1 MNTNI
6 YIMDIQK
13 RIKEIEANNR
23 GKTIHGILEKYWF
36 QRRGVT
42 PISGE
47 PWAESEEQRRHYKE
61 HFDWENDG
69 KPTGIIDDAEFY
81 TIQRAV
87 YEKVI
92 YFVDNE
98 KLDYKSIAS
107 QLYDY
112 LKTLPN
118 GTEISTH
125 EAVDK
130 ILGKPQ
136 VQYTDYS
143 GYIYFYGGTVIEEDN
158 FWDIHNSLMG
168 KIAMGHK
175 YDTDFSKYENQHV
188 GLPYNIPFVFKLKNK

>member
-23 GKTIHGILEKYWF
+23 GKTIHNVLEKHWF
-36 QRRGVT
+36 QRKGDT

-87 YEKVI
+87 YERVI

-112 LKTLPN
+112 LKTLPD

-136 VQYTDYS
+136 VQYTDHS
-143 GYIYFYGGTVIEEDN
+143 GYIYFYGGTVIKEDN

-175 YDTDFSKYENQHV
+175 YDTQTSQSMKISISAFHTTFLSCLN
-188 GLPYNIPFVFKLKNK
+188 

>member
-1 MNTNI
+1 M
-6 YIMDIQK
+6 
-13 RIKEIEANNR
+13 
-23 GKTIHGILEKYWF
+23 EKYWF

-47 PWAESEEQRRHYKE
+47 AWAENEEQKRHYKE
-61 HFDWENDG
+61 YFDWENDG
-69 KPTGIIDDAEFY
+69 KPTGIKDDAEFY
-81 TIQRAV
+81 AIQRAV

-92 YFVDNE
+92 YFVDNK

-112 LKTLPN
+112 LKTLPK

-130 ILGKPQ
+130 VLGKPQ
-136 VQYTDYS
+136 VQYTDHS
-143 GYIYFYGGTVIEEDN
+143 GYIYFYGGTVIKEDN